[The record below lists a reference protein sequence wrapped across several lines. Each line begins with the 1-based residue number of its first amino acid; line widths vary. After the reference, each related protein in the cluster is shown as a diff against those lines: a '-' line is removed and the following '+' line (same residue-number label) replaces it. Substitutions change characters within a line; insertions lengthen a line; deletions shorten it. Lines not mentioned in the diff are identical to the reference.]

1 MKIQETMQTQNN
13 NFIDVE
19 NQAVVL
25 TKLNDN
31 EKKREERGKQG
42 PLKSLSVSFFEFLH
56 AWYNFI

>member
-13 NFIDVE
+13 SFIDVE

-56 AWYNFI
+56 A